1 MAQNQNS
8 TGSSDWSAPGG
19 LSPIPKE
26 ELHRLLD
33 EENIEEKNLSKKVKH
48 LADSI
53 RETYEKVSGEKLKP
67 ADMEPFRALVE
78 REAAGYLARRP
89 HV

>member
-1 MAQNQNS
+1 MAQAHNTN
-8 TGSSDWSAPGG
+8 GSSGWSSPGG

-33 EENIEEKNLSKKVKH
+33 EEEIQEQDLEKKTRY
-48 LADSI
+48 LADKLRDI
-53 RETYEKVSGEKLKP
+53 YEKSSGEKLKA
-67 ADMEPFRALVE
+67 ADMEPFRELVG

-89 HV
+89 HI